1 MVVISKTAIVRKPG
15 YMYYVKEGY
24 ITASPLKGNK
34 GAPKFR
40 ASEEYLPA
48 SVGKMC
54 WVNKQGY
61 AEIKG

>member
-1 MVVISKTAIVRKPG
+1 MPVISRQPITRRPG

-24 ITASPLKGNK
+24 IWASPLKGNT
-34 GAPKFR
+34 GGTKFR

-48 SVGKMC
+48 SAGKMC

-61 AEIKG
+61 AETK